1 MESVKNIGGA
11 CGDMGIEIK
20 SHSVWSFLLNYAQ
33 YKEYQLSHFIDK
45 AFEAFFSYQSVLP
58 GAFSILRWEA
68 IKGEPI
74 EAFLEGLHQNSAY
87 LSLTKLNQFLAEDRI
102 MCFKI
107 IT

>member
-1 MESVKNIGGA
+1 MESVRNIGGA
-11 CGDMGIEIK
+11 CGDMGVDINTK
-20 SHSVWSFLLNYAQ
+20 SCGTKFLNYAQ
-33 YKEYQLSHFIDK
+33 YKEYQLSHYIDK

-68 IKGEPI
+68 IKGAPI
-74 EAFLEGLHQNSAY
+74 EAFLEGLHQNSPY
-87 LSLTKLNQFLAEDRI
+87 LTLTKLNQFLAEDRI